1 MVDELIGEI
10 ANELKGLNNQAVK
23 LISQGSFAEAESLC
37 KRGLET
43 AKMLSYY
50 DGMATFLF
58 NLANMEAIKGD
69 LLKALTYGALC
80 REMHE
85 AAGTDLEGSGK
96 LLVSL
101 AKAAMKKGMEHE
113 KKGELKEALEYYYA
127 SVPFSEEKYRLA
139 MLKEIELIEKVHEN
153 G

>member
-23 LISQGSFAEAESLC
+23 LISQGSFAEAEALC
-37 KRGLET
+37 KRGFET
-43 AKMLSYY
+43 AKLLSYY

-85 AAGTDLEGSGK
+85 TAGTDLEGSDK
-96 LLVSL
+96 LLGSL